1 MAGNKLGMDVA
12 EVRSLGKKME
22 SDSDQLTHIMQQI
35 TQKLNSV
42 FWKGADAEHF
52 KNEWNG
58 QYKADLKQVASALDD
73 FGKRAVR
80 NAEQQDKA
88 SGA

>member
-12 EVRSLGKKME
+12 EVRSLGKKLE

-35 TQKLNSV
+35 TQKLNGV
-42 FWKGADAEHF
+42 FWKGADAERF
-52 KNEWNG
+52 KNDWNG